1 MQALVVDD
9 SKAIRSI
16 VGRSLRQM
24 GFEVLE
30 AGHGQEA
37 LERLRDAPATSLVLV
52 DWNMPVMNG
61 LEFIRAVRANDAWR
75 DLPLVM
81 VTTESELV
89 HVEAALSAGANEYVM
104 KPFTVDIL
112 RDKLAL
118 LGIGTD
124 GAAAQVQS

>member
-37 LERLRDAPATSLVLV
+37 LDRLRDAPGTSLVLV

-89 HVEAALSAGANEYVM
+89 HVEAALSAGANEYIM
-104 KPFTVDIL
+104 KPFTVEIL

-118 LGIGTD
+118 VGIEGT
-124 GAAAQVQS
+124 APAQVAS

>member
-30 AGHGQEA
+30 AAHGQEA
-37 LERLRDAPATSLVLV
+37 LDRLRGAPGTSLVLV

-89 HVEAALSAGANEYVM
+89 HVEAALNAGANEYVM
-104 KPFTVDIL
+104 KPFTVEIL

-118 LGIGTD
+118 LGIEGTP
-124 GAAAQVQS
+124 AQVAS